1 MLTLAQALRAQN
13 VLVDVVAP
21 ASAGLAASSVL
32 DGIPVHRFRYA
43 PRSWETLAYTGTMA
57 ESVAGS
63 LRGKLAMLG
72 YLRGQGR
79 ALHRVVK
86 HVGANLVHAHWWFPA
101 GLAAK
106 RPFVLTMHGSDVRLA
121 AQKRW
126 AHPLFR
132 GVLRRASAVT
142 TVSHWLARQAQ
153 EIMPVAEPIVAP
165 MPVNTALFAPTPSAR
180 NSDEILFVGRLNE
193 QKGLHFL
200 LHAVAAMRHRARLT
214 VIGEGPNADKLRQQ
228 AAALGIADRVSWN
241 GNVSRDSL
249 AQLYQRATVLAMPSV
264 NEGLGLVAVEA
275 QLCGTPVVAFES
287 GGATDVITDGAS
299 GLLVPAKDVAALA
312 TALDRVIAD
321 SDLQS
326 ALGAMGRVQALTNF
340 GPEAVA
346 ARYAT
351 LYRTVLRNAAA

>member
-1 MLTLAQALRAQN
+1 MLTLAQGLRAHDI
-13 VLVDVVAP
+13 LVDVVAP
-21 ASAGLAASSVL
+21 AAAGLEAYSVL

-57 ESVAGS
+57 ETVAGS
-63 LRGKLAMLG
+63 FRGKLAMLG
-72 YLRGQGR
+72 YLRGQGS
-79 ALHRVVK
+79 ALQRVVK
-86 HVGANLVHAHWWFPA
+86 QVGASLVHAHWWFPA

-132 GVLRRASAVT
+132 GVLRRATAIT
-142 TVSHWLARQAQ
+142 TVSHWLATQVQ
-153 EIMPVAEPIVAP
+153 EIMPVVEPIVAP
-165 MPVNTALFAPTPSAR
+165 MPVNTALFASTPSAR
-180 NSDEILFVGRLNE
+180 SSDEILFVGRLNE

-200 LHAVAAMRHRARLT
+200 LHAVAAMRQRARLT

-228 AAALGIADRVSWN
+228 AAALGIGDRVSWN
-241 GNVSRDSL
+241 GNVSRDAL

-275 QLCGTPVVAFES
+275 QLCGTPVVAFAS
-287 GGATDVITDGAS
+287 GGATDVIVDGAS

-312 TALDRVIAD
+312 AALDRVIAD
-321 SDLQS
+321 RDLQDS
-326 ALGAMGRVQALTNF
+326 LGATGRVQARMNF

-351 LYRTVLRNAAA
+351 LYRTALRNAAA